1 MRTAMIV
8 GWLVWTMGGWAWSQE
23 PAPRLISSDGRHLQ
37 QAREAYRQGG
47 HPIIQKAVQQVLQ
60 RADKAL
66 SIEPPSVISKPPV
79 DVTDDPHE
87 YASLSPYW
95 WPDPAKP
102 DGKPYI
108 RRDGEFNP
116 DREKFDLGRFETMS
130 NAVRDLGMA
139 YYFTGEPKYAE
150 KAATMVRVWFL
161 DPKTRMN
168 PSLKYAQFVP
178 GYTKPR
184 PSGIIEGLRFRRVID
199 GVAMIA
205 GSEHWSEREEQQ
217 LKAWFDELLTYLRTS
232 EQGQA
237 ESAQPNNHGTWSAV
251 QIASYAIYVGK
262 DDLARELI
270 EKSFKELIASQ
281 LTTEGMQPEEA
292 ARTLSFHYHR
302 YNLLGLFDLAML
314 GDRVGLDLWRY
325 ETDDGKS
332 IRLALDYLTP
342 FATQQQPWPHKQIRD
357 IRYAD
362 MIEIYRR
369 AANVYN
375 EPRYEQIAQSL
386 REHEA
391 RDLVDVVFPSTL
403 K

>member
-1 MRTAMIV
+1 MFRATILTGLLM
-8 GWLVWTMGGWAWSQE
+8 WSTSVHAA
-23 PAPRLISSDGRHLQ
+23 APRLATSAGEDLQ
-37 QAREAYRQGG
+37 RAREVYRAGQDEVIG
-47 HPIIQKAVQQVLQ
+47 KAIAQVIA

-66 SIEPPSVISKPPV
+66 SLEPPTVISKPPV

-95 WPDPAKP
+95 WPDPEKP
-102 DGKPYI
+102 DGRPYI

-116 DREKFDLGRFETMS
+116 ERDKFDLGRLETMS

-139 YYFTGEPKYAE
+139 YYFTGEEKYAE
-150 KAATMVRVWFL
+150 KAATMVRVWFI
-161 DPKTRMN
+161 DPATKMN

-205 GSEHWSEREEQQ
+205 GSSHWSENDEQQ
-217 LKAWFDELLTYLRTS
+217 LEAWFDALTNYLLTS

-237 ESAQPNNHGTWSAV
+237 ESAQANNHGTWSAV
-251 QIASYAIYVGK
+251 QIASYALYVGK
-262 DDLARELI
+262 DEMARELI
-270 EKSFKELIASQ
+270 EKSFKHFIASQ
-281 LTTEGMQPEEA
+281 LTSEGMQPEEA
-292 ARTLSFHYHR
+292 VRTLSFHYHR

-325 ETDDGKS
+325 QTEDGKS
-332 IRLALDYLTP
+332 IRLALDYMTP

-357 IRYAD
+357 IRYSD

-375 EPRYEQIAQSL
+375 EPSYERIAQSL
-386 REHEA
+386 RQHEA
-391 RDLVDVVFPSTL
+391 REMTDVVFPSKL